1 MEKVFGI
8 LLLVLFVC
16 TSCGD
21 KSEPS
26 FKVYDEYSKEKKVE
40 KKNNIGKATYIFWI
54 NKTEA
59 KKLRGLT
66 FNIKCKVTINED
78 GSIKILGY
86 EKEQPYTVT
95 KSLKKY
101 LKTFRAGVK
110 SLQSVEGRFS
120 QGRFSPVPSTIRP
133 LAVSRY
139 P

>member
-1 MEKVFGI
+1 MLKLIKLEW
-8 LLLVLFVC
+8 
-16 TSCGD
+16 
-21 KSEPS
+21 
-26 FKVYDEYSKEKKVE
+26 

-101 LKTFRAGVK
+101 LKTFKGRQGGFGRWK
-110 SLQSVEGRFS
+110 S
-120 QGRFSPVPSTIRP
+120 
-133 LAVSRY
+133 
-139 P
+139 

>member
-1 MEKVFGI
+1 M
-8 LLLVLFVC
+8 LLVLFVC

-40 KKNNIGKATYIFWI
+40 KRIISGRQPISLDKQNGSQ
-54 NKTEA
+54 
-59 KKLRGLT
+59 KLRGLT

-95 KSLKKY
+95 KSLKN
-101 LKTFRAGVK
+101 T
-110 SLQSVEGRFS
+110 
-120 QGRFSPVPSTIRP
+120 
-133 LAVSRY
+133 
-139 P
+139 

>member
-78 GSIKILGY
+78 GSIKMYRANLRVSFLCNL
-86 EKEQPYTVT
+86 TVPT
-95 KSLKKY
+95 YLSSLLY
-101 LKTFRAGVK
+101 FH
-110 SLQSVEGRFS
+110 
-120 QGRFSPVPSTIRP
+120 
-133 LAVSRY
+133 
-139 P
+139 

>member
-1 MEKVFGI
+1 MKKAFGI

-26 FKVYDEYSKEKKVE
+26 F
-40 KKNNIGKATYIFWI
+40 
-54 NKTEA
+54 
-59 KKLRGLT
+59 
-66 FNIKCKVTINED
+66 KVTINED

-101 LKTFRAGVK
+101 LKTFRVDKEALADGRVK
-110 SLQSVEGRFS
+110 VGDQVVFL
-120 QGRFSPVPSTIRP
+120 
-133 LAVSRY
+133 RY
-139 P
+139 VVLK

>member
-1 MEKVFGI
+1 MKKVFGI

-95 KSLKKY
+95 NSLKKY
-101 LKTFRAGVK
+101 LKTFRVD
-110 SLQSVEGRFS
+110 
-120 QGRFSPVPSTIRP
+120 
-133 LAVSRY
+133 
-139 P
+139 

>member
-1 MEKVFGI
+1 MKKVFGI
-8 LLLVLFVC
+8 LLSVLLAC

-21 KSEPS
+21 GSSKNEPS

-40 KKNNIGKATYIFWI
+40 KKNDIGKATYIFWI
-54 NKTEA
+54 NKAEA

-101 LKTFRAGVK
+101 LKTFRVDEKALKEGTVK
-110 SLQSVEGRFS
+110 TGDQVVFL
-120 QGRFSPVPSTIRP
+120 
-133 LAVSRY
+133 RY
-139 P
+139 VVLK

>member
-1 MEKVFGI
+1 M
-8 LLLVLFVC
+8 
-16 TSCGD
+16 
-21 KSEPS
+21 
-26 FKVYDEYSKEKKVE
+26 YDEYSKEKKVE

-101 LKTFRAGVK
+101 LKTFRVDKEALADGRVK
-110 SLQSVEGRFS
+110 VGDQVVFL
-120 QGRFSPVPSTIRP
+120 
-133 LAVSRY
+133 RY
-139 P
+139 VVLK

>member
-1 MEKVFGI
+1 MKKVFGI

-86 EKEQPYTVT
+86 EKEALYGNE
-95 KSLKKY
+95 KFKKI
-101 LKTFRAGVK
+101 LENF
-110 SLQSVEGRFS
+110 
-120 QGRFSPVPSTIRP
+120 QGRQGGFGRWKS
-133 LAVSRY
+133 
-139 P
+139 

>member
-1 MEKVFGI
+1 MKKVFGI

-40 KKNNIGKATYIFWI
+40 
-54 NKTEA
+54 
-59 KKLRGLT
+59 
-66 FNIKCKVTINED
+66 INED

-101 LKTFRAGVK
+101 LKTFRVDKEALADGRVK
-110 SLQSVEGRFS
+110 VGDQVVFL
-120 QGRFSPVPSTIRP
+120 
-133 LAVSRY
+133 RY
-139 P
+139 VVLK

>member
-1 MEKVFGI
+1 MKKVFGI

-40 KKNNIGKATYIFWI
+40 KKNNIGKATSIFWI

-86 EKEQPYTVT
+86 EKDTALYGNE
-95 KSLKKY
+95 KFKKI
-101 LKTFRAGVK
+101 LENF
-110 SLQSVEGRFS
+110 
-120 QGRFSPVPSTIRP
+120 QGRQGGFGRWKS
-133 LAVSRY
+133 
-139 P
+139 

>member
-1 MEKVFGI
+1 MKKVFGI

-26 FKVYDEYSKEKKVE
+26 FKVYDEYSKEK
-40 KKNNIGKATYIFWI
+40 KATYIFWI

-101 LKTFRAGVK
+101 LKTFRVDKEALADGRVK
-110 SLQSVEGRFS
+110 VGDQVVFL
-120 QGRFSPVPSTIRP
+120 
-133 LAVSRY
+133 RY
-139 P
+139 VVLK